1 MAAIDNLE
9 KVKITVDGTT
19 VECVG
24 GSFKGVPFFVNE
36 HDREGGG
43 RNIVTKLVPFSSNFI
58 HEDTGGKVP
67 VYRMQIFFVGAECYQ
82 ARNNFIAAC
91 DEEGA
96 GELIHPFYGK
106 FRADCTGLTIRGDRS
121 GVNYCTAEVVFEP
134 KSSDEGAAVRKD
146 LAGVT
151 RANARDFQN
160 QSVSKFA
167 TVFSVVG
174 KGKMLL
180 DKAVESTE
188 KAMDSVLSARTVLAT
203 ANDFVDAIGKIKA
216 NAEVI
221 MMAPEDFATRCQNI
235 LTATASMFGVG
246 SEDDD
251 SLDEYLRMI
260 DSLEMN
266 ESPDSPAGQI
276 QALMV
281 NIAASQLVIS
291 LVDAKFDNTEEA
303 SEFQDRVS
311 ASFERLLSVT
321 TSIDDYMAL
330 SNLEATALSFLRDSI
345 ENIAVVLEKKTTSS
359 QNILSLCFDVYGD
372 LNHVEDIMNR
382 NGFAQ
387 GLFIQPGKVKVVS
400 E

>member
-1 MAAIDNLE
+1 
-9 KVKITVDGTT
+9 
-19 VECVG
+19 
-24 GSFKGVPFFVNE
+24 
-36 HDREGGG
+36 
-43 RNIVTKLVPFSSNFI
+43 
-58 HEDTGGKVP
+58 
-67 VYRMQIFFVGAECYQ
+67 
-82 ARNNFIAAC
+82 
-91 DEEGA
+91 
-96 GELIHPFYGK
+96 
-106 FRADCTGLTIRGDRS
+106 
-121 GVNYCTAEVVFEP
+121 
-134 KSSDEGAAVRKD
+134 
-146 LAGVT
+146 
-151 RANARDFQN
+151 
-160 QSVSKFA
+160 
-167 TVFSVVG
+167 
-174 KGKMLL
+174 
-180 DKAVESTE
+180 
-188 KAMDSVLSARTVLAT
+188 
-203 ANDFVDAIGKIKA
+203 
-216 NAEVI
+216 
-221 MMAPEDFATRCQNI
+221 
-235 LTATASMFGVG
+235 
-246 SEDDD
+246 
-251 SLDEYLRMI
+251 MI

-330 SNLEATALSFLRDSI
+330 SNLEATALSFLRDSM
-345 ENIAVVLEKKTTSS
+345 ENIAVVLEKETTSS